1 MPRSMLRAFIA
12 VGAIAALTVTAGT
25 AAAQS
30 GNINA
35 TATVL
40 QPLTVTGV
48 QDLAFGNVYPGV
60 NKPIAYTDATNGG
73 QFSVAGYGGAQVQV
87 TFTLPTALNG
97 PSGSTLPIDSWTGYY
112 NQSNSATTGGTAV
125 ASFSTP
131 TTTTLSGSGGTGNL
145 YMFLGAR
152 VVPSNTQTAGAYTS
166 AVTMTVAYTG
176 L

>member
-1 MPRSMLRAFIA
+1 MSRSMLRAFVA
-12 VGAIAALTVTAGT
+12 AGALAALAATART

-60 NKPIAYTDATNGG
+60 NKTIDYTDATNGG
-73 QFSVAGYGGAQVQV
+73 QFSVTGFGGAQVQV
-87 TFTLPTALNG
+87 SFTLPTALDG
-97 PSGSTLPIDSWTGYY
+97 PSGATLPIDSWTGYY
-112 NQSNSATTGGTAV
+112 NQTNSATTGGSA
-125 ASFSTP
+125 FSSLSGS
-131 TTTTLSGSGGTGNL
+131 TTTTLSGTGDL
-145 YMFLGAR
+145 YVFLGAR
-152 VVPSNTQTAGAYTS
+152 VVPANNQTAGSYTNT
-166 AVTMTVAYTG
+166 VTMTVAYTG